1 MHNKRIIL
9 YLSLLLAASLLLSS
23 CALFRRPEPERQPV
37 PQTPVPDPNLVPQ
50 TPVPNQPNVN
60 QPQVPQQQT
69 PRVQPEGQPTPD
81 AMQMAERIADIA
93 TDVEGVDNSVVVVIS
108 NMALVG
114 ITLERDETAQ
124 RGEKEIKQEVAR
136 RIEKREPSIVNAYVS
151 ANPDIVKQLQDIS
164 RGIRNGKPI
173 STFLDQITDVLS
185 RMRAE
190 SGDNQ

>member
-1 MHNKRIIL
+1 M
-9 YLSLLLAASLLLSS
+9 
-23 CALFRRPEPERQPV
+23 
-37 PQTPVPDPNLVPQ
+37 
-50 TPVPNQPNVN
+50 
-60 QPQVPQQQT
+60 PQQQT
-69 PRVQPEGQPTPD
+69 PGTPEGQPTPD

-173 STFLDQITDVLS
+173 STFFDQITDVLS